1 MTVVGGAARID
12 ARFAALKAE
21 GRAGLVTFVTAGDPT
36 LEASAEILR
45 SLPEAGADMIELGMA
60 FTDPM
65 ADGPAIQRANL
76 RALASGITLKKTLS
90 MVSIF
95 RQHDTETP
103 IILMGYFNPIHSY
116 GVEKFLEDAKTS
128 GVDGLIIVDVP
139 PEEDDVLCLP
149 TVAKKLSYVRLATP
163 TTDDHRLPQV
173 LENTSGFLYYVSMA
187 GITGVGSVD
196 PSAVDAQVK
205 RFRAI
210 TDLPIAVGFGIR
222 TAEQAEAI
230 AAVADAAVVGSAL
243 IEAIAEAAPGGTDK
257 VVEAAKALTADL
269 AAGVR
274 RAKKTEKAANA
285 KRHQL

>member
-1 MTVVGGAARID
+1 MTVVGGTARID

-36 LEASAEILR
+36 PEASAEILR

-76 RALASGITLKKTLS
+76 RALVSGITLKKTLD
-90 MVSIF
+90 MVRGF

-103 IILMGYFNPIHSY
+103 VILMGYFNPIHSY
-116 GVEKFLEDAKTS
+116 GVEKFLADAKIA
-128 GVDGLIIVDVP
+128 GVDGLIVVDVP

-149 TVAKKLSYVRLATP
+149 TMASGLSFVLLATP
-163 TTDDHRLPQV
+163 TTDDQRLPQV
-173 LENTSGFLYYVSMA
+173 LANTSGFLYYVSMA

-196 PSAVDAQVK
+196 VSAVEAQVK
-205 RFRAI
+205 RFRAS

-222 TAEQAEAI
+222 TPEQAEAI
-230 AAVADAAVVGSAL
+230 AGVADAAVIGSAL
-243 IEAIAEAAPGGTDK
+243 IDAIAEAAPGGTAK
-257 VVEAAKALTADL
+257 VVEAAKTLTAAL

-274 RAKKTEKAANA
+274 RADKTEKTN
-285 KRHQL
+285 RHQL

>member
-1 MTVVGGAARID
+1 MTVVGGTARID

-36 LEASAEILR
+36 PEASAEILQ

-76 RALASGITLKKTLS
+76 RALASGITLKKTLA
-90 MVSIF
+90 MVSGF

-103 IILMGYFNPIHSY
+103 VILMGYFNPIHSY
-116 GVEKFLEDAKTS
+116 GVEKFLEDAKIA
-128 GVDGLIIVDVP
+128 GADGMIVVDVP

-149 TVAKKLSYVRLATP
+149 TMARGLSFVRLATP
-163 TTDDHRLPQV
+163 TTDDQRLPQV
-173 LENTSGFLYYVSMA
+173 LANTSGFLYYVSMA

-196 PSAVDAQVK
+196 ISAVKAQVK
-205 RFRAI
+205 RFRAS

-222 TAEQAEAI
+222 TPEQAEAI
-230 AAVADAAVVGSAL
+230 AGVADAAVVGSAL
-243 IEAIAEAAPGGTDK
+243 IDAIAEAAPGGTTK
-257 VVEAAKALTADL
+257 AVEAAKTLTAEL

-274 RAKKTEKAANA
+274 RADKTN
-285 KRHQL
+285 RHQL

>member
-1 MTVVGGAARID
+1 MTVVGGTARID

-36 LEASAEILR
+36 PKASAEILR
-45 SLPEAGADMIELGMA
+45 SLPEAGADLIELGMA

-76 RALASGITLKKTLS
+76 RALASGITLKKTLA
-90 MVSIF
+90 MVSGF

-103 IILMGYFNPIHSY
+103 VILMGYFNPIHSY
-116 GVEKFLEDAKTS
+116 GVEKFLEDAKIA
-128 GVDGLIIVDVP
+128 GADGIIVVDVP

-149 TVAKKLSYVRLATP
+149 TMASGLSFVRLATP
-163 TTDDHRLPQV
+163 TTDDQRLPQV
-173 LENTSGFLYYVSMA
+173 LANTSGFLYYVSMA

-196 PSAVDAQVK
+196 ISAVKAQVK
-205 RFRAI
+205 RFRAS

-222 TAEQAEAI
+222 TPEQAEAI
-230 AAVADAAVVGSAL
+230 AGVADAAVVGSAL
-243 IEAIAEAAPGGTDK
+243 IDAIAEAAPGGTTK
-257 VVEAAKALTADL
+257 AVEAAKTLTAEL

-274 RAKKTEKAANA
+274 RADKTN
-285 KRHQL
+285 RHQL